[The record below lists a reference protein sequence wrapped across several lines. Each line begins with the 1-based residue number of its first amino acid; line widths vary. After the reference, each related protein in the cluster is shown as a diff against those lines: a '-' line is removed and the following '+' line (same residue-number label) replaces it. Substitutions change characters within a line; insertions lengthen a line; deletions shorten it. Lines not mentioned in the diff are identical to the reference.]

1 MPNCI
6 RLFVRYV
13 DAVNRLVGRVV
24 LYLVFVMMAVL
35 LYSAVSRYF
44 FHSPVI
50 WGVEMAQFC
59 MVAYYLLGGGFALLV
74 NSHVRMDVFY
84 GRLKWRNQ
92 AKMDV
97 FTSFFLVVY
106 LAMLLYGGLSSTWYS
121 IEFNQRNNT
130 AWGPSLA
137 PIKILMAIG
146 IALTL
151 LQSISEFFK
160 AVARSRGLLLGEEIP
175 ERLIVETGSAE
186 PAEDRESAGMP
197 DGAALASEL
206 APAHVLGTP
215 R

>member
-35 LYSAVSRYF
+35 LYSAISRYF

-84 GRLKWRNQ
+84 GRMRWRNQ
-92 AKMDV
+92 ARMDV

-106 LAMLLYGGLSSTWYS
+106 LVMLLYGGLSSTWYS

-137 PIKILMAIG
+137 PIKILMALG

-160 AVARSRGLLLGEEIP
+160 AVARSRGLLLGEDIP

-186 PAEDRESAGMP
+186 PDTGSEAEDMP
-197 DGAALASEL
+197 GSPVMASEM
-206 APAHVLGTP
+206 AAAH